1 MSGGYVVLSLAL
13 SIFLVLHTAEGH
25 YYDYVIVNNTN
36 DTNTSTQELDALYPI
51 ARYAG
56 MGYNILRGNPEGD
69 FNQGGRDPGIHD
81 TRWIFNLTYTSD
93 KKGRYGDKTVAVP
106 DQVEFHPTQSCAS
119 RSRTKAYSGQ
129 TSYQHELQRNIGG
142 GLSGLQAISKHKRQ
156 Y

>member
-1 MSGGYVVLSLAL
+1 MRSKGGGHLVLSLPW
-13 SIFLVLHTAEGH
+13 SIFLVLSQSHTVEGYDH
-25 YYDYVIVNNTN
+25 DYVIVNNTN

-69 FNQGGRDPGIHD
+69 FNHGGRDPGVHV

-93 KKGRYGDKTVAVP
+93 KKGRYGNKTVAVP
-106 DQVEFHPTQSCAS
+106 DQVEFHPTQSCAYQS
-119 RSRTKAYSGQ
+119 RKIAYSGQ

-142 GLSGLQAISKHKRQ
+142 GVSGLK
-156 Y
+156 